1 MTLNLP
7 VVSWL
12 WHRKHR
18 QQKKKVDKLDYIKSK
33 NFCTSKDTTGNSL
46 AVQWLGLCAS
56 TPRGPGSI
64 LVGELRFPN
73 LSSPFGCMAWP
84 KKKTQKA
91 KINKDLVKSE
101 ETTYRENFVN
111 QTSDKRLISRIQK
124 RTTAQPKRPNLKQAG
139 GDVFVGTVD

>member
-1 MTLNLP
+1 MAA
-7 VVSWL
+7 
-12 WHRKHR
+12 WHG
-18 QQKKKVDKLDYIKSK
+18 Q
-33 NFCTSKDTTGNSL
+33 
-46 AVQWLGLCAS
+46 
-56 TPRGPGSI
+56 
-64 LVGELRFPN
+64 
-73 LSSPFGCMAWP
+73 

-139 GDVFVGTVD
+139 GDVFVGTVDESACQCRGHGFEPGSGEISHNSDN